1 MEYLVNVKKIAFA
14 KRPVTEKSKFQNTQ
28 GSESKCSCYGVG
40 VALLCV
46 LGLRLP
52 LLQAF
57 QQLSHAFFIVC
68 NLTAGRVKTK
78 L

>member
-1 MEYLVNVKKIAFA
+1 
-14 KRPVTEKSKFQNTQ
+14 
-28 GSESKCSCYGVG
+28 VG